1 MTHMGLLI
9 GKYEPFKCTQVI
21 VKALGLLVLSLLVGL
36 IIIMLGN
43 NLRYCLE
50 DNHDCENILNTNI
63 REEEVLAAVK
73 QLKNNKAA
81 GYDRMLNEH
90 ISSTVPIILSLYT
103 KSFNLIFDTGVIPE
117 EWLTGIVKP
126 IF

>member
-1 MTHMGLLI
+1 MLLH
-9 GKYEPFKCTQVI
+9 
-21 VKALGLLVLSLLVGL
+21 
-36 IIIMLGN
+36 
-43 NLRYCLE
+43 
-50 DNHDCENILNTNI
+50 NHNCENILNTNI

-81 GYDRMLNEH
+81 GYERVVNEH
-90 ISSTVPIILSLYT
+90 ISSTVPKLLSLYT
-103 KSFNLIFDTGVIPE
+103 KPFNLIFDTGVIPE